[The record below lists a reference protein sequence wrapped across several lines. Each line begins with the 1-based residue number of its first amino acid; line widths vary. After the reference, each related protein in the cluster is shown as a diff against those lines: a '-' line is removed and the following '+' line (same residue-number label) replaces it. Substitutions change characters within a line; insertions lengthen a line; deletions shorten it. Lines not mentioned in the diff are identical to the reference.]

1 MSLMDEVERR
11 RFLNTLRSDDEF
23 RATVRRE
30 LLTQEL
36 LNLPHTVSALVDA
49 VAEQGRSI
57 TDLRRVIA
65 GLADVVAG
73 QTQLLAEH
81 GQTLAEQGQTL
92 AEHGQTLAEHGE
104 TLADHGQTLAA
115 LVDAVA
121 AQRRDFVALAADV
134 RGYMERT
141 ITLIGEGFTAVDAKI
156 SDLRSDIDAKISD
169 LRTEMTQGFT
179 AVDAR
184 FEQVEG
190 ELAVIRDRLAS

>member
-73 QTQLLAEH
+73 QTQTLAEH
-81 GQTLAEQGQTL
+81 GQTL

-169 LRTEMTQGFT
+169 LRSEMTQGFT

>member
-1 MSLMDEVERR
+1 MSLMDELERR

-36 LNLPHTVSALVDA
+36 LDLPHTVAALVDA
-49 VAEQGRSI
+49 VDAQERI
-57 TDLRRVIA
+57 
-65 GLADVVAG
+65 LADLQHTVATLVDVLAG
-73 QTQLLAEH
+73 QVQILADH
-81 GQTLAEQGQTL
+81 GQILADHGRILADHGRILADQGQ
-92 AEHGQTLAEHGE
+92 

-121 AQRRDFVALAADV
+121 GQRQDFIELVTAV

-141 ITLIGEGFTAVDAKI
+141 ITLIGDGFSAVDAKFAEQRADFDAKFY
-156 SDLRSDIDAKISD
+156 DLRADMD
-169 LRTEMTQGFT
+169 RGFA

-184 FEQVEG
+184 FDQVHG
-190 ELAVIRDRLAS
+190 ELAVIKDQLAS